1 MKHLKTFAL
10 LLVVMALFTA
20 CGAAG
25 GGGTDIS
32 VSDVGNVEGTVTDA
46 STGTALS
53 GVAVQIGDK
62 SDVTDDNG
70 VYSIQD
76 IDVGSRTITA
86 TKTGYQSHSGTVTI
100 SKGTTVSHD
109 IEMTATIPSAPTGLS
124 GIAGDGQVSISWDAV
139 SGATSYNIYWS
150 TTTGVTKTT
159 GAKITGATSPYIHTG
174 LTNGTTYYYV
184 VTAENSY
191 GESNESSQLS
201 ATPQATPVTAG
212 KWDEMVWDTGIW
224 GD

>member
-10 LLVVMALFTA
+10 LLVVMALLTA

-53 GVAVQIGDK
+53 GVTVQVGDK
-62 SDVTDDNG
+62 SDVTGDNG

-86 TKTGYQSHSGTVTI
+86 TITGYQSHSGTVTV
-100 SKGTTVSHD
+100 SKGTTVSHN
-109 IEMTATIPSAPTGLS
+109 IEMTATVPSAPTGLS
-124 GIAGDGQVSISWDAV
+124 GTAGNSQVTISWNSV
-139 SGATSYNIYWS
+139 SGSTSYNIYWS
-150 TTTGVTKTT
+150 TTTGVTKASGT
-159 GAKITGATSPYIHTG
+159 KIPNVTSPYTHTG
-174 LTNGTTYYYV
+174 LTNGATYYYV

-191 GESNESSQLS
+191 GESSESSQLS
-201 ATPQATPVTAG
+201 ATPQATPITAG
-212 KWDEMVWDTGIW
+212 KWDEMVWDTGVW